1 MQKFKILI
9 VDDHGIF
16 RDGIKLVISQ
26 TDEYEVIGEASN
38 GKEFIDQLDNN
49 LPDIVLMDISMPVM
63 DGIVASK
70 LALEKHPGLKIISL
84 SMFGDEEYYL
94 KMIETGVK
102 AVIFKKSGTTEL
114 LHALDE
120 VSKGNSYFSQELLK
134 KLVFKI
140 NTPQAKDELQISP
153 REKEVLALI
162 CNGFTNKE
170 IADKLFI
177 SSKTVDRHRTSLLQK
192 TETRNSA
199 HLVMFA
205 MKNKLIS
212 F

>member
-1 MQKFKILI
+1 MSKIKILI

-38 GKEFIDQLDNN
+38 GKEFVDQLDHN
-49 LPDIVLMDISMPVM
+49 LPDIILMDISMPIM
-63 DGIVASK
+63 DGITASK
-70 LALEKHPGLKIISL
+70 IALEKYPNLKIVSL

-140 NTPQAKDELQISP
+140 NAPKTKDELQISP